1 MNLENTSVQMRKG
14 ILEFC
19 VMHVIARGEV
29 YTSDLIQELTAAR
42 MVVVEGTLYP
52 LLTRLKNAGLLQY
65 AWKESTSGPP
75 RKYYSLTDQGTNSLA
90 ALTETWNEI
99 SASVSSLLSPPVANT
114 FYWEPAPEAEPV
126 VGHVETPEILADEQP
141 TVEAEQVAEVDATP
155 ETETATETLAATDT
169 ENLPSTTEP
178 TAETPPATDL
188 A

>member
-65 AWKESTSGPP
+65 SWKESTSGPP
-75 RKYYSLTDQGTNSLA
+75 RKYYSLTEAGAANLE
-90 ALTETWNEI
+90 ALTATWQEI
-99 SASVSSLLSPPVANT
+99 VSS
-114 FYWEPAPEAEPV
+114 
-126 VGHVETPEILADEQP
+126 
-141 TVEAEQVAEVDATP
+141 VEALLGPVSQP
-155 ETETATETLAATDT
+155 AAVTQ
-169 ENLPSTTEP
+169 
-178 TAETPPATDL
+178 AETPSETDQVSNTLLPEHDAQTHEPETPSAETQAEDQDRPA